1 MAKASIAPKIVLFA
15 LLLIIS
21 SVIPCSSNMFGVEA
35 MELQPTGTTRDA
47 LALCH
52 SSCKT
57 DQDCV
62 DANCGGKCFT
72 LKRPFKMSNC
82 LSF

>member
-1 MAKASIAPKIVLFA
+1 MATTSPKIVLLA
-15 LLLIIS
+15 LILITL
-21 SVIPCSSNMFGVEA
+21 SVIPCSSKMFGAED
-35 MELQPTGTTRDA
+35 MQLQPTGTTRAA
-47 LALCH
+47 LAMCH

-62 DANCGGKCFT
+62 DANCGSKCFT
-72 LKRPFKMSNC
+72 LKRPLKMSSC

>member
-1 MAKASIAPKIVLFA
+1 MASTTAPKIVLFA
-15 LLLIIS
+15 LILITL
-21 SVIPCSSNMFGVEA
+21 SVISCSSKMFGAEA
-35 MELQPTGTTRDA
+35 MELQPTGTTRAA
-47 LALCH
+47 LAVCH

-62 DANCGGKCFT
+62 DANCGSKCFT